1 MAVAGSP
8 TVRRRRLAAE
18 LRDIRLARGESGDLV
33 ASALDWSPAKIS
45 RYELAR
51 TGLKPKD
58 VERLL
63 DYYEVTDPRR
73 ARLLALAREAT
84 QKGWWEEY
92 ADAVPAGLLQ
102 FIGLEQEASSIATWQ
117 SDVVPGLLQTYSY
130 AQHVMSA
137 YSQLQ
142 PTPPGVL
149 ERRVQVRMERQ
160 QVITRDAPPEL
171 TFVLDESI
179 LYRRIGDAR
188 LMHDQLMHLAEE
200 SSRPNVALRVLPLSA
215 EHALFGPSYV
225 IFHFG
230 PGADAMLHDVVSTE
244 GLQHDFYVEGETD
257 TYLHGLGFEILL
269 GASLSP
275 EASRDLIIE
284 AAQSRWQGAGNFG

>member
-1 MAVAGSP
+1 MAVAASP

-18 LRDIRLARGESGDLV
+18 LRDIRQARGVSGDIV

-51 TGLKPKD
+51 TGLKPED

-63 DYYEVTDPRR
+63 DYYQVTGQRR
-73 ARLLALAREAT
+73 ARLLALAQDAT

-92 ADAVPAGLLQ
+92 SDSVAPGLLQ

-117 SDVVPGLLQTYSY
+117 GEIAPGLLQTESY
-130 AQHVMSA
+130 ARHVIGA
-137 YSQLQ
+137 YSQLE
-142 PTPPGVL
+142 PTPPGIV
-149 ERRVQVRMERQ
+149 ERRVRVRMERQ
-160 QVITRDAPPEL
+160 QVIARDPRPEL
-171 TFVLDESI
+171 TFVLDESM

-200 SSRPNVALRVLPLSA
+200 SGRPNVTLRVLPLSA

-230 PGADAMLHDVVSTE
+230 PGSDAMLHDVVSTE

-257 TYLHGLGFEILL
+257 TYLHGLAFEILL

-275 EASRDLIIE
+275 EESRDLIIE
-284 AAQSRWQGAGNFG
+284 AAQSRWQGAG